1 MRQTDGASNNDWA
14 SFYGAN
20 AKTSESMFIY
30 KTLPNIWFVVDNTV
44 QVTEMLSKHF
54 ATDVTADALV
64 MKDIQSEMDY
74 FISHDVNDSL
84 PKSGERAARNS
95 TAGNG

>member
-1 MRQTDGASNNDWA
+1 
-14 SFYGAN
+14 
-20 AKTSESMFIY
+20 
-30 KTLPNIWFVVDNTV
+30 
-44 QVTEMLSKHF
+44 MLSKHF

-64 MKDIQSEMDY
+64 MKDIQSEMYY

-84 PKSGERAARNS
+84 PKSVERAARNS